1 MHNSP
6 FRKHARY
13 FLSLFFVFALLFL
26 LGSPVLLAQDEGKE
40 LFKQC
45 AACHSLGSDKLIGPG
60 LAGVTERHDREWLI
74 RFIINS
80 QEVIQ
85 SGDEYAVNLF
95 NEYNKIVMPPNNFT
109 PEQVNSI
116 LDYIE
121 SYEEGVEM
129 AESTPE
135 PVEEHAEEHGKD
147 EYVFMKETK
156 NPYSNLQMS
165 FIISVILIFIALFD
179 LLVTKI
185 IKARF
190 IHLIIVLISAAV
202 VIEVTVIEAQ
212 NLGRQLYYEPDQPIL
227 FSHKIH
233 AGDNQTDCRYCHTT
247 VDESKHAG
255 FPSVEVC
262 MNCHNVIKEGTYS
275 GKDEIAKV
283 RAAYENNEHVRWI
296 RVHNLPDH
304 SYFNH
309 AQHVKVGN
317 IDCEQCHGDVASM
330 DRIQQVNDLSM
341 GWCINCHRKTEV
353 QFLTNDFYKEY
364 EKLHA
369 KLKSGEKV
377 RITVDNIGG
386 NECQKC
392 HY

>member
-1 MHNSP
+1 M
-6 FRKHARY
+6 
-13 FLSLFFVFALLFL
+13 
-26 LGSPVLLAQDEGKE
+26 Q
-40 LFKQC
+40 
-45 AACHSLGSDKLIGPG
+45 
-60 LAGVTERHDREWLI
+60 
-74 RFIINS
+74 
-80 QEVIQ
+80 
-85 SGDEYAVNLF
+85 
-95 NEYNKIVMPPNNFT
+95 
-109 PEQVNSI
+109 
-116 LDYIE
+116 
-121 SYEEGVEM
+121 
-129 AESTPE
+129 
-135 PVEEHAEEHGKD
+135 
-147 EYVFMKETK
+147 ETK

-165 FIISVILIFIALFD
+165 FIISVILVFVVLFD

-190 IHLIIVLISAAV
+190 VHLMIGLISIAV
-202 VIEVTVIEAQ
+202 IIEVTVLEAQ
-212 NLGRQLYYEPDQPIL
+212 NLGRQLYYEPDQPIA

-255 FPSVEVC
+255 FPSVTVC

-275 GKDEIAKV
+275 GKEEIAKV
-283 RAAYENNEHVRWI
+283 RAAYENNEHIRWV
-296 RVHNLPDH
+296 RVHNVPDH
-304 SYFNH
+304 AYFNH
-309 AQHVKVGN
+309 AQHVAVGN
-317 IDCEQCHGDVASM
+317 IDCEECHGDVAKM
-330 DRIQQVNDLSM
+330 DRIRQVNDLSM

-353 QFLTNDFYKEY
+353 QFFTNDFYKDY